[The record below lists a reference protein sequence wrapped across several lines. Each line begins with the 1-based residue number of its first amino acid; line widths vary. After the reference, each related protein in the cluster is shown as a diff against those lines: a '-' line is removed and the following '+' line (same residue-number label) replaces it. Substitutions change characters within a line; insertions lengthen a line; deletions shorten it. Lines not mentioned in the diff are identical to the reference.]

1 VTRHATPGIIDVMTR
16 RHATRALAALALA
29 AAALGGAAASPSRTL
44 AAEPLPACTT
54 ADDPA
59 PFRDYPKWRST
70 FVDTQFRVTKGY
82 VPPNLVSTADAGTNG
97 GYRVR
102 RLVIDDH
109 GALVRA
115 ARRAGVTLRV
125 ESAYRSFAHQRDLF
139 EYYVELLGPEKGALR
154 AARPGHSEHQ
164 LGTTLDISNTRGAY
178 DWLARRAWRFGFVIS
193 YPPGERATSCYRNE
207 PWHIRYV
214 GRDRAARI
222 HESGLVP
229 REWLWINVVSPSLQ
243 PVAGRAV

>member
-1 VTRHATPGIIDVMTR
+1 MPR
-16 RHATRALAALALA
+16 RSAMRALAALLLA
-29 AAALGGAAASPSRTL
+29 VTAFASAAASPAGTL

-59 PFRDYPKWRST
+59 PFRDYPQWRST
-70 FVDTQFRVTKGY
+70 FVDTQYRVTRGY
-82 VPPNLVSTADAGTNG
+82 VPPNLVSTAKAGTNG

-102 RLVIDDH
+102 RFVVEDLA
-109 GALVRA
+109 ALVRA
-115 ARRAGVTLRV
+115 ARRAGVTVRI
-125 ESAYRSFAHQRDLF
+125 ESAYRSFAHQRDLY
-139 EYYVELLGPEKGALR
+139 EYYVDLLGPEKGALR

-207 PWHIRYV
+207 PWHVRYV
-214 GRDRAARI
+214 GRDRAAQV

-229 REWLWINVVSPSLQ
+229 REWLWTNVVAPSLE
-243 PVAGRAV
+243 PAAGRAV

>member
-1 VTRHATPGIIDVMTR
+1 MPRRPATP
-16 RHATRALAALALA
+16 ALAALVLA
-29 AAALGGAAASPSRTL
+29 AAALAGWATSPEAAL

-59 PFRDYPKWRST
+59 PFRDYPQWRST
-70 FVDTQFRVTKGY
+70 FVDTHFRVTRGY
-82 VPPNLVSTADAGTNG
+82 VPPNLVTTAKAGTNG
-97 GYRVR
+97 GHRVR
-102 RLVIDDH
+102 RLVIDDL

-115 ARRAGVTLRV
+115 ARRAGVTVRV
-125 ESAYRSFAHQRDLF
+125 ESAYRSFAHQRDLY
-139 EYYVELLGPEKGALR
+139 EYYVDLLGPEKGALR

-193 YPPGERATSCYRNE
+193 YPPGERQTSCYRNE
-207 PWHIRYV
+207 PWHVRYV
-214 GRDRAARI
+214 GRDRAALI

-229 REWLWINVVSPSLQ
+229 REWLWINVIEPSLIAA
-243 PVAGRAV
+243 AGRAI